1 VRDSGF
7 TRSSNL
13 FLTPTLWFPLPK
25 SKLPVRTEV
34 YFERSNERM
43 YRRMLARHSLKLGGA
58 DQASVFEEFW
68 LNPFTKMKKK
78 TFQYSNILFGYLCQ
92 SSAPLSKGFPWIL
105 RPLKYLFPKN
115 ITKLE

>member
-1 VRDSGF
+1 MRDSGF

-34 YFERSNERM
+34 YFERYNERI

-68 LNPFTKMKKK
+68 LNPFTKMKRKK
-78 TFQYSNILFGYLCQ
+78 NSIFKYFVWVFV
-92 SSAPLSKGFPWIL
+92 PKL
-105 RPLKYLFPKN
+105 RPLIKRVSMDTQAFE
-115 ITKLE
+115 IFIS